1 MIDPLSGFTPTAFF
15 EFVGGFIL
23 FLVGIQRISEGLQRI
38 AGGRIRPF
46 FAGFIKNRVKGSI
59 FGLFVASLTQSSTAT
74 AVLTIG
80 FVNAGII
87 TLVDGIAV
95 LLGANVGVSLLLQI
109 ATLNPGW
116 LLLPFMLLGLLLRYA
131 ARKPHWRH
139 SGEVF
144 FGLSLLM
151 LGLTLM
157 TAAFEPLRANHWM
170 RHLLASVDDNLWL
183 SVLTSALLAACVQS
197 STAVIALIIVLCSS
211 GLLPFP
217 AGVALILGANIGA
230 CAPTLIAA
238 AQSSLAARRVAI
250 AQIMITVATITLIFL
265 LFPFFLQVLG
275 FISPGEA
282 DFVIETPAQMA
293 WYRALPGEKPF
304 VARYLANANTLYAFL
319 SALIFL
325 PLLKPVARLTTLLLR
340 GSDAVQEFGLKYID
354 YRVLNTPP
362 VALGQ
367 ARSELR
373 RMARTA
379 QAALAETIL
388 YLDDLNDERLSR
400 LNRREHL
407 LDLLQ
412 KELTN
417 FLVELSH
424 RSASAETA
432 REVALMMHM
441 VADFERIGDH
451 CQSLIRLAG
460 RKREWQ
466 AVFSGSAERELGEI
480 SAQTA
485 AFLQI
490 VVEALETGDSSG
502 LAEAQH
508 RENEIDLTE
517 ERLRNNHLRRL
528 TTGECAVRPGL
539 IFIDMLQ
546 AFEQISDHTY
556 SIAKCIDGAKR

>member
-1 MIDPLSGFTPTAFF
+1 MIAPLSGFSPTALF
-15 EFVGGFIL
+15 EFLGGFIL
-23 FLVGIQRISEGLQRI
+23 FLVGIQRISEGMQRI

-46 FAGFIKNRVKGSI
+46 FAGFIKNRVNGSI

-95 LLGANVGVSLLLQI
+95 LLGANVGISLILQI

-116 LLLPFMLLGLLLRYA
+116 LLLPFLLLGLLLRFA
-131 ARKPHWRH
+131 TRKPHWRDA
-139 SGEVF
+139 GEVL

-157 TAAFEPLRANHWM
+157 TAAFEPLRANHWL
-170 RHLLASVDDNLWL
+170 RHLLASIDDNLWL

-197 STAVIALIIVLCSS
+197 STAVIALIIALCSS

-238 AQSSLAARRVAI
+238 ASASLAARRVAI
-250 AQIMITVATITLIFL
+250 AQIMITVAAVALIFL
-265 LFPFFLQVLG
+265 LFPLFLQVLG

-282 DFVIETPAQMA
+282 DFVVETPAQMA
-293 WYRALPGEKPF
+293 WFRALPGEKPYA
-304 VARYLANANTLYAFL
+304 ARYLANANTLFALL

-325 PLLKPVARLTTLLLR
+325 PLLNPVARLTTYLLR
-340 GSDAVQEFGLKYID
+340 GSDTIQEFGLKYID

-379 QAALAETIL
+379 QSALAETIL

-400 LNRREHL
+400 LTRREHL

-424 RSASAETA
+424 RSTSSETA

-451 CQSLIRLAG
+451 CQSLTRLAG

-466 AVFSGSAERELGEI
+466 AVFSGSAERELREI

-485 AFLQI
+485 AFLQV
-490 VVEALETGDSSG
+490 VVEALETGDGSG
-502 LAEAQH
+502 LAAEAQR
-508 RENEIDLTE
+508 RENEIDQTE
-517 ERLRNNHLRRL
+517 ERLRNSHLRRL

-556 SIAKCIDGAKR
+556 SIAKCIDGAR